1 MQESARYQAIFEIIE
16 QVFSDKQPADNILN
30 SYFRERRYIGS
41 KDRRFI
47 SENVWDIIRHRRRLE
62 FEAQSTSIRKL
73 MIVWAKNKSLETV
86 FGGGQYGMSILSE
99 EETDWLDNLPENPY
113 LQDVEA
119 ECPQWLFDKIKDFEL
134 LKSLNRPATA
144 DFRVNAGSR
153 ETIIKKMK
161 EEGFGVVSTPFSP
174 IGVRAEERINLNNCI
189 TFQDGLIEPQDEA
202 SQIAAIL
209 ADVKPEHKIIDYC
222 CGAGGKSLTLS
233 YLMQN
238 KGQIEAH
245 DIDERRL
252 EAILPR
258 MKRLQA
264 NNIKTVKTAEV
275 GQDYDRFI
283 IDAPCSGSGTWRR
296 SPDAKFR
303 LNEKK
308 LLEIVDIQSSLLD
321 LAVEKVKQG
330 GRIVYITCSILE
342 EENTQQITKFLNR
355 NNDFSLV
362 DMQTIWDKKIESP
375 YPFADKN
382 CLKFNPL
389 TTGTDGFFIA
399 VMERNGV
406 ELKDI

>member
-161 EEGFGVVSTPFSP
+161 EEGFDVVSTPFSP
-174 IGVRAEERINLNNCI
+174 VGVRAEERINLNNCI

-264 NNIKTVKTAEV
+264 NNIKTVKTTEV

-321 LAVEKVKQG
+321 LAAEKVKQG

-362 DMQTIWDKKIESP
+362 DMQTIWDRKIESP

-399 VMERNGV
+399 IMERV
-406 ELKDI
+406 K